1 MNEKLVKY
9 SYNLIEGFAVIE
21 FIEMMD
27 RMFEVLKQRG
37 YTEERANKITDFLI
51 KEWEID
57 KKIDEEYVNK
67 LFYAAIDKIIESFQ
81 YAEKIMES
89 ANGYKELG
97 DMNRKIAN
105 EGDVFEYEKYLAK
118 TDTEIQN

>member
-1 MNEKLVKY
+1 MNEKLIKY
-9 SYNLIEGFAVIE
+9 SHDLIEGFAIIE
-21 FIEMMD
+21 FIEMRD
-27 RMFEVLKQRG
+27 RMFEVLEQRG

-51 KEWEID
+51 KEWEVD
-57 KKIDEEYVNK
+57 KVLDEKYLDEI
-67 LFYAAIDKIIESFQ
+67 FYAAIDKIIESFQ

>member
-1 MNEKLVKY
+1 MNEKLIKY
-9 SYNLIEGFAVIE
+9 SHDLIEGFAIIE
-21 FIEMMD
+21 FIEMTD
-27 RMFEVLKQRG
+27 RMFEVLEQHG
-37 YTEERANKITDFLI
+37 YTQERVDKIVDFLI